1 MIIGFLKE
9 YKSHFLKKKTTT
21 ICVLFLF
28 NSILLCYIAHHFQE
42 YVIEQIQS
50 TILSKGTV
58 MSGKNM
64 KNWQG
69 SYKFFRRILC
79 RLSRKK
85 QPDIYCSHQAFPYTN
100 IIVFKCF
107 LDLVLKDNC
116 SVWLITYFQFYT
128 TKYEIWTY
136 KCH

>member
-1 MIIGFLKE
+1 
-9 YKSHFLKKKTTT
+9 
-21 ICVLFLF
+21 
-28 NSILLCYIAHHFQE
+28 
-42 YVIEQIQS
+42 
-50 TILSKGTV
+50 

-107 LDLVLKDNC
+107 LDLVLKDKK
-116 SVWLITYFQFYT
+116 
-128 TKYEIWTY
+128 TKKKVRFDWSHTSNFILQNMKFEHINVTSLNFGI
-136 KCH
+136 